1 MGGRKK
7 SNGPTD
13 DANHM
18 YVGLDLHKMYTQ
30 YAVMD
35 NDGVLVREGRINNDP
50 TQLEKFSDSLT
61 TNANVVI
68 ESSSTWYGVYRILAK
83 RHHVILSNPGKT
95 KAIASAKVKTDKI
108 DSITLANLLRG
119 GYIAE
124 SYIPPPKIMELKEL
138 VRYRANLVRQRT
150 QLKNRIHAYL
160 LMNNIKIDAYPFTEA
175 FVSEL
180 VKIDDYRVQ
189 GYLRL
194 IDSVN
199 REVKEASKLIMQKA
213 KDSEDAKL
221 LMTIPGIS
229 FYSALLLSSEI
240 GDIDRFADS
249 SSLVAYAGLT
259 PSTHSSG
266 GTTRHGAI
274 TKQGSPYLRWILNQ
288 CARIHI
294 KTEPDGTVAL
304 FYDRLARKK
313 GGSKAIVAASAKL
326 LKIVFWI
333 LKERRPYHS

>member
-1 MGGRKK
+1 
-7 SNGPTD
+7 
-13 DANHM
+13 M

-35 NDGVLVREGRINNDP
+35 NDGVLVREGRIENDP
-50 TQLEKFSDSLT
+50 AELERFSDSLM
-61 TNANVVI
+61 NATDIVI
-68 ESSSTWYGVYRILAK
+68 ESSSTWYGVCRILAK
-83 RHHVILSNPGKT
+83 RHHVVLSNPGKT

-124 SYIPPPKIMELKEL
+124 SYIPPTRIMELREL

-160 LMNNIKIDAYPFTEA
+160 LMNNVKIEARPFTEA
-175 FVSEL
+175 FVREL
-180 VKIDDYRVQ
+180 MKIDDYRIQ

-194 IDSVN
+194 IESVN
-199 REVKEASKLIMQKA
+199 AEVKEASKLIMEKA
-213 KDSEDAKL
+213 SNSEDAKL

-229 FYSALLLSSEI
+229 FYSALLISSEI
-240 GDIDRFADS
+240 GEIGRFSDS
-249 SSLVAYAGLT
+249 SSLVAYAGLV

-266 GTTRHGAI
+266 RKTYHGGI

-288 CARIHI
+288 CVRMHMRM
-294 KTEPDGTVAL
+294 EPDGTVAL
-304 FYDRLARKK
+304 FYTRLARKK

-326 LKIVFWI
+326 LKIVFWV